1 MRFKKGDTVKLI
13 ERSHI
18 EAYGDGTFKV
28 LDVINTL
35 NTGLVYVRTLHGVQA
50 FWEYR
55 FKLHKEEDDVRL
67 LKKEEYLDEA

>member
-1 MRFKKGDTVKLI
+1 MKFKEGDTVKLI

-28 LDVINTL
+28 LKVINH
-35 NTGLVYVRTLHGVQA
+35 GLVYVRTLHGVQA